1 MKKLIS
7 VWKETFTK
15 FFDINQNGK
24 LDTFEYIII
33 SVLIITY
40 NLFFELLG
48 NYIYD
53 LIK

>member
-1 MKKLIS
+1 MKKLLD
-7 VWKETFTK
+7 VWKNTFTK

-24 LDTFEYIII
+24 LDLFEYIII
-33 SVLIITY
+33 INLIFFY
-40 NLFFELLG
+40 NIFFEILG

>member
-1 MKKLIS
+1 MKKLFL

-24 LDTFEYIII
+24 IDIFEYIII
-33 SVLIITY
+33 LLIIFSY
-40 NLFFELLG
+40 NIFFELLG
-48 NYIYD
+48 NFIYD

>member
-1 MKKLIS
+1 MKKLLS

-24 LDTFEYIII
+24 IDTFEY
-33 SVLIITY
+33 LILFTLILIF
-40 NLFFELLG
+40 NIFFEVIG
-48 NYIYD
+48 NFIYD